1 MKNGDDQ
8 RGEKQHKLRPEQ
20 PPSITSPC
28 RAQSGVLLTNAAR
41 YECREKTGGIRGL
54 WQEGSTEGEKDFETE
69 SAREDKPWPM
79 LSAWHEALKVLSLGC
94 SLGMKQKPGFQ
105 PQFSISLVMWLG
117 LDSKYPSAAVFCG
130 QIMSGCSCLY
140 VVRDC
145 K

>member
-1 MKNGDDQ
+1 MSSVG
-8 RGEKQHKLRPEQ
+8 RGEE
-20 PPSITSPC
+20 
-28 RAQSGVLLTNAAR
+28 SGAS
-41 YECREKTGGIRGL
+41 
-54 WQEGSTEGEKDFETE
+54 WQEGSTEGEKDFEAE
-69 SAREDKPWPM
+69 GVREDNPWPM

-105 PQFSISLVMWLG
+105 PQFSIALVMRIW

-130 QIMSGCSCLY
+130 QIMSGCSCLC